1 MTVPGGGLTDECTR
15 KAIEA
20 SDTDELVRIVDG
32 YSEARD
38 WQALVELRR
47 RCDEA
52 VTRGK
57 QLWGVAE
64 YVRYRLALDAPAEWA
79 GPVVTE
85 GPSRFTLGP
94 LPEVAASTK
103 SWAELEPY
111 LEPTPERTMVA
122 NERVCRGEDL
132 RGIDVGTPVLELP
145 LRLEA
150 WEPAYPLATYK
161 PDRVEAPSPPRP
173 SFRLEQLD
181 DSSGDVIED
190 TEATSALVGVVE
202 HWVTTSNGR
211 AQAVCVEGSVRT
223 AVAALGVRRAG
234 IEEVKPADALAW
246 IGWAGASGGAHAR
259 RRGTAVGRFSA
270 WWAAHEIAGLDWP
283 VDPDEL
289 GARISE
295 LHWYLWTDGSPDT
308 GWILQVAV
316 ESPAEGLAWA
326 LSAVDAE

>member
-1 MTVPGGGLTDECTR
+1 MRWSFTHPTVGGASCSLPSNRNEDRNRVDVDRAGCRRPRRRPPLGAVAGELVRQPARRHPPRGRADLLLLPDHLDDHPVGDPHHRRQSLLPPERLMTVPGGGLTDERTR

-111 LEPTPERTMVA
+111 LEP
-122 NERVCRGEDL
+122 
-132 RGIDVGTPVLELP
+132 
-145 LRLEA
+145 
-150 WEPAYPLATYK
+150 
-161 PDRVEAPSPPRP
+161 
-173 SFRLEQLD
+173 
-181 DSSGDVIED
+181 
-190 TEATSALVGVVE
+190 
-202 HWVTTSNGR
+202 
-211 AQAVCVEGSVRT
+211 
-223 AVAALGVRRAG
+223 
-234 IEEVKPADALAW
+234 
-246 IGWAGASGGAHAR
+246 
-259 RRGTAVGRFSA
+259 
-270 WWAAHEIAGLDWP
+270 
-283 VDPDEL
+283 
-289 GARISE
+289 
-295 LHWYLWTDGSPDT
+295 
-308 GWILQVAV
+308 
-316 ESPAEGLAWA
+316 
-326 LSAVDAE
+326 